1 MTKQEFI
8 AQLRTKLSALPPSE
22 IDEHIDFYAEMIAD
36 RIEDGASEEDAV
48 LSMGN
53 VNKIADQIIS
63 DIPLTS
69 IVKKQV
75 KEKKRISALD
85 IVLLVLASPIWLPLV
100 CSFAAIILS
109 LYIVL
114 WSLVAVCWSMFA
126 SFIAL
131 AVSSVIACVIFTESG
146 NILVGIAI
154 TGAGIFCAGAAIFS
168 FFGCIAATKAVALIP
183 KKIILK
189 IKKHFINRGE
199 HNE

>member
-36 RIEDGASEEDAV
+36 RIEDGAPEEDAV
-48 LSMGN
+48 RSMGS
-53 VNKIADQIIS
+53 VDKIADHIIS
-63 DIPLTS
+63 DIPFTS
-69 IVKKQV
+69 IVKKQI
-75 KEKKRISALD
+75 KTKKPVSVFT
-85 IVLLVLASPIWLPLV
+85 IVLLALASPIWLPLA

>member
-131 AVSSVIACVIFTESG
+131 AASGVIACVIFTATG

-154 TGAGIFCAGAAIFS
+154 LGAGIFCAGAAIFS